1 MTSVKPHALNVWVQM
16 TQSILKR
23 FSYLL
28 NLTRTMFL
36 FFNTPSV
43 KTAMYVSLLF
53 LLRKFAFPSGKN
65 PRGEFPYESD
75 GMFRLALGS
84 EISDFGL
91 TWGVWDGTL
100 LYLPIQVSIRAVHK
114 EINEKYR
121 DFWSPLGVSLCLSHT
136 RIWSPFNFPASIPV
150 TFTWEL
156 LTASAHMSLLVMWI
170 CFFSESKQ
178 KAYYVM
184 GTSQRSLPRSRFFV
198 AWHPKNGCEG
208 DYSQRSSFFLFLL
221 ARSSIFAFSLYG
233 VFTPTPSR

>member
-1 MTSVKPHALNVWVQM
+1 M

-53 LLRKFAFPSGKN
+53 LLRKFAFPSRKN

-91 TWGVWDGTL
+91 TWGVWDGTS
-100 LYLPIQVSIRAVHK
+100 LYLPK
-114 EINEKYR
+114 FKYR
-121 DFWSPLGVSLCLSHT
+121 LGLSIKKLT
-136 RIWSPFNFPASIPV
+136 KNTVISG
-150 TFTWEL
+150 L
-156 LTASAHMSLLVMWI
+156 L
-170 CFFSESKQ
+170 
-178 KAYYVM
+178 
-184 GTSQRSLPRSRFFV
+184 
-198 AWHPKNGCEG
+198 
-208 DYSQRSSFFLFLL
+208 
-221 ARSSIFAFSLYG
+221 
-233 VFTPTPSR
+233 

>member
-1 MTSVKPHALNVWVQM
+1 MRSKLIPLFLFGRNDVCISLKPHALNVWVQM

-53 LLRKFAFPSGKN
+53 LLRKFAFPSRKN

-84 EISDFGL
+84 EISGFGL

-121 DFWSPLGVSLCLSHT
+121 DFWYPLGVSLSFSHT
-136 RIWSPFNFPASIPV
+136 HIGLLLIFRRASPSLLHGSSPRGKI
-150 TFTWEL
+150 
-156 LTASAHMSLLVMWI
+156 LTASAHMSLLVIWI
-170 CFFSESKQ
+170 C
-178 KAYYVM
+178 
-184 GTSQRSLPRSRFFV
+184 
-198 AWHPKNGCEG
+198 
-208 DYSQRSSFFLFLL
+208 SFFG
-221 ARSSIFAFSLYG
+221 IKTGSLWCDG
-233 VFTPTPSR
+233 H